1 MFTYRVPPGVAPQV
15 VAGHPALTTPEG
27 GQVVLDERL
36 LALWR
41 AADGHSP
48 AEVLAAPAAASLP
61 PDAVLVAL
69 AALAEGGLL
78 ARAGLPELAAPA
90 PASSLPVSGGLVSA
104 IIVAYNSRDW
114 LAECLPS
121 LAAQTYPALEVIVI
135 DNASTDGVGPW
146 LAEHFPAAKYLRLD
160 PAVALAAAISRGA
173 DLAAGA
179 YLLVLNP
186 DIRLAPTAVAELV
199 AVALAQ
205 PTCGAVAALL
215 KFTWA
220 PRFVNGL
227 GNFVRD
233 VSWGTDLGLGQV
245 DLGQFDH
252 YQQVPSVCYAAT
264 LIPRAAWLAVGPAD
278 PGFPMYYEDSEWS
291 YRARLLGYD
300 LAAAP
305 RAVVYHAFGS
315 QVPSGL
321 AAPLAPSKLRRAVYG
336 RWRFALKLLTGAPH
350 LRFTRNYWGEDRNNF
365 FGALRRGRWA
375 EARAYLLAGAD
386 VLRDLPALARLRA
399 DLAARRR
406 RTAAEV
412 FDQPEQWPA
421 PLEVNGLPRLTWDV
435 VEQQYWPLMRTG
447 RTRSMPEFAGRP
459 PRPHVLI
466 ASNDL
471 VAAKMAGPGMRYLEF
486 AKALAADCD
495 VTLAVPA
502 ATDLTVPG
510 IRIVTY
516 DEHRPL
522 SLPVLADNADVALVS
537 GYMVEKFPTLGR
549 TRARLVVD
557 LYDPFMLEN
566 LHYHLKDPLSTQ
578 EGASTHA
585 TSIVN
590 RLAALGDFFICGSE
604 RQRDLWMGVLAANG
618 RVNPHTFAADPTL
631 RALLDVV
638 SIGFPDRPLQPGN
651 LLRGVN
657 PAFTPES
664 RIVLW
669 GGGMWDW
676 LDPLTLLRAWPAVVA
691 RHPEARLVYLGTR
704 HPNPDVPT
712 HQVVGEAL
720 RLAEEFGEKDKTVFF
735 IEWLSYEAREAL
747 LSESDIGVVLHPV
760 HVETRYSIRTRVLD
774 YFWAQLPIL
783 VTEGDVT
790 SEWVRDLGLGRV
802 VPPFEAAAVSA
813 ALIDMLAQPKA
824 AWAPAFASLPA
835 RFNWNKVIE
844 PLRRYCLSGA
854 PAPDRHLRVTADPAP
869 RGPLRQAAY
878 LWMTEGFRPM
888 LGKAW
893 RYLQMRRAG
902 F

>member
-1 MFTYRVPPGVAPQV
+1 MFTYSIPPGVAPQTV
-15 VAGHPALTTPEG
+15 EGRPVLTTPEG
-27 GQVVLDERL
+27 GKVIVDERL
-36 LALWR
+36 LKLWQ
-41 AADGHSP
+41 AAAGHTP
-48 AEVLAAPAAASLP
+48 AEVLAALPAAGLA
-61 PDAVLVAL
+61 PDAVRAAL

-78 ARAGLPELAAPA
+78 VREGVA
-90 PASSLPVSGGLVSA
+90 PASTPEPPAAPLVDGGLVSA
-104 IIVAYNSRDW
+104 VIVAYNSRAW

-121 LAAQTYPALEVIVI
+121 LAAQTYPRLEVIVV
-135 DNASTDGVGPW
+135 DNASTDGVADW
-146 LAEHFPAAKYLRLD
+146 LAANFPAARYLRLD
-160 PAVALAAAISRGA
+160 PAASLAAAINHGA
-173 DLAAGA
+173 QAATGQA
-179 YLLVLNP
+179 LLVLNP

-199 AVALAQ
+199 AVAQGQ
-205 PTCGAVAALL
+205 PNCGAVAALL

-220 PRFVNGL
+220 PHFVNGL
-227 GNFVRD
+227 GNYVRD
-233 VSWGTDLGLGQV
+233 TSWGTDLGLGHL
-245 DLGQFDH
+245 DLGQFDA
-252 YQQVPSVCYAAT
+252 YTRVPSACYAAT
-264 LIPRAAWLAVGPAD
+264 LIPRPVWDSVGPAD
-278 PGFPMYYEDSEWS
+278 PGFPMYYEDTEWS

-300 LAAAP
+300 LLAAP

-315 QVPSGL
+315 QVPSG
-321 AAPLAPSKLRRAVYG
+321 AAVPLAPSKLRRAVYG
-336 RWRFALKLLTGAPH
+336 RWRFALKLLTGPTH
-350 LRFTRNYWGEDRNNF
+350 QRFTRNYWREDRANF
-365 FGALRRGRWA
+365 LRALGRGKWA
-375 EARAYLLAGAD
+375 VARAYLSAWAA
-386 VLRDLPALARLRA
+386 VLRDLLALGRERA
-399 DLAARRR
+399 GLTARRR
-406 RTAAEV
+406 RPDAEL

-421 PLEVNGLPRLTWDV
+421 PLEQNGLPRLTWDV
-435 VEQQYWPLMRTG
+435 VEQHYWPLMRTG
-447 RTRSMPEFAGRP
+447 RTRVMPEFEGRP

-466 ASNDL
+466 ASNDI
-471 VAAKMAGPGMRYLEF
+471 VAAKLAGPGMRYLEF

-502 ATDLTVPG
+502 ATDLSVPG
-510 IRIVTY
+510 VNLVQY

-566 LHYHLKDPLSTQ
+566 LHYHLHDPLPAQ

-631 RALLDVV
+631 RDLIDVV
-638 SIGFPDRPLQPGN
+638 SIGFPDRPLHAGH

-657 PAFTPES
+657 PAFTADS

-704 HPNPDVPT
+704 HPNPDVPV

-720 RLAEEFGEKDKTVFF
+720 KLAEAQGQKDKTVFF
-735 IEWLSYEAREAL
+735 IEWLSYAEREAL

-760 HVETRYSIRTRVLD
+760 HIETRYSIRTRVLD

-802 VPPFEAAAVSA
+802 TPPFAVAAVSA
-813 ALIDMLAQPKA
+813 ALLDMLALPKA
-824 AWAPAFASLPA
+824 AWASAFAPLPE
-835 RFNWNKVIE
+835 RFNWNRVIA
-844 PLRRYCLSGA
+844 PLRRYCLTGR
-854 PAPDRHLRVTADPAP
+854 PAPDRHLRVTAEPAP

-888 LGKAW
+888 LGRAW
-893 RYLQMRRAG
+893 RYLQLRRAG